1 MAHRH
6 AETNNRAW
14 LEGLSLLLCAAIL
27 IWQLRLPG
35 FIGMADNG
43 DFAKVAGRFCLAD
56 ADRETEKFSYF
67 QPDFVRGPASCYN
80 PHIPSSE
87 FVPARMAAT
96 LVRTLGNKTHFDI
109 RWLGGLHAL
118 IFIGVYY
125 LLLLLLRPL
134 DLVSR
139 IILSLTALWIFAD
152 VGFVA
157 YLNTFYSDVPA
168 MLGGLAAIFLAV
180 LLARSERT
188 NAGLLTLFGLAALF
202 FVTSKAQHGIL
213 RHHPDRGSDL
223 VRVAGT
229 RFARAVGC
237 GTGGSGI
244 MRGNDLGDRQHAGLV
259 YGAIQIQS
267 DLSQDR
273 QNIEDS
279 GAGHARTGPR
289 RRRRALRGHER
300 VCAG

>member
-27 IWQLRLPG
+27 IWQLLLPG

-56 ADRETEKFSYF
+56 ADRETEKFIYF

-134 DLVSR
+134 DL
-139 IILSLTALWIFAD
+139 
-152 VGFVA
+152 
-157 YLNTFYSDVPA
+157 
-168 MLGGLAAIFLAV
+168 
-180 LLARSERT
+180 
-188 NAGLLTLFGLAALF
+188 
-202 FVTSKAQHGIL
+202 
-213 RHHPDRGSDL
+213 
-223 VRVAGT
+223 
-229 RFARAVGC
+229 
-237 GTGGSGI
+237 
-244 MRGNDLGDRQHAGLV
+244 
-259 YGAIQIQS
+259 
-267 DLSQDR
+267 
-273 QNIEDS
+273 
-279 GAGHARTGPR
+279 
-289 RRRRALRGHER
+289 
-300 VCAG
+300 